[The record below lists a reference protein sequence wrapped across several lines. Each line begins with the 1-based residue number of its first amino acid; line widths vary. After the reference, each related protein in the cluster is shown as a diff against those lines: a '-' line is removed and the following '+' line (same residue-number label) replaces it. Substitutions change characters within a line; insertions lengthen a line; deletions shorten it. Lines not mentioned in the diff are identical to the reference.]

1 MHIRAHN
8 RSARKNIQNMMVY
21 INLEKTGFTSKKDEF
36 HVCVAGRAEEA
47 CKLVQV
53 GFEYVTGE
61 YNDGGKIFRRRK

>member
-1 MHIRAHN
+1 
-8 RSARKNIQNMMVY
+8 MMVY